1 MNIDGTDGTGTDEDA
16 PIHILTEDEC
26 WEALLSSSLGRLAVS
41 VGGVPEI
48 FPVNF
53 IAADRRLLFRTSPGT
68 KLIELTVNNRVAF
81 ETDGVGRDEAWSVV
95 VKGTAAIIERQSDI
109 DTADMLPL
117 RPLIPTVKPIYVE
130 IKPTELS
137 GRRFQLGPEP
147 RHS

>member
-1 MNIDGTDGTGTDEDA
+1 MNIDDDPQDETLV
-16 PIHILTEDEC
+16 HNFTEDEC

-41 VGGVPEI
+41 VGGNPEI

-81 ETDGVGRDEAWSVV
+81 ETDGLGRDEAWSVV
-95 VKGTAAIIERQSDI
+95 VKGTAAILERQLDI

-117 RPLIPTVKPIYVE
+117 RPLVPTVKTIYVE
-130 IKPTELS
+130 ITPTEVS
-137 GRRFQLGPEP
+137 GRRFHLGPEP
-147 RHS
+147 LRP